1 MKEILLKYEICQKYR
16 FEARQ
21 CSDKLGVDADEGLAV
36 KISFWDF
43 QIVRLFECQIVK
55 MSDCHIVRSPDCQ
68 NVRLLDL
75 YLRNWQLLSA
85 EREGGQ
91 MWR

>member
-16 FEARQ
+16 FEAQQ

-43 QIVRLFECQIVK
+43 QIVRL
-55 MSDCHIVRSPDCQ
+55 SDC
-68 NVRLLDL
+68 
-75 YLRNWQLLSA
+75 
-85 EREGGQ
+85 
-91 MWR
+91 